1 MPVAETNA
9 IFVLICNV
17 KLRIMHKNISY
28 LYAFFGFFLL
38 GCGAVAVDLAGE
50 QAKTALLTGAI
61 GGLLG
66 LTAGHFLNRGKRWG
80 FVLGTAEAALLTL
93 LLAWRSATY
102 FVRLL
107 EMVQQPG
114 AAGTTQTAGMAFLLT
129 TAMLVIALL
138 TLTVSIMFAKQVVRE
153 TR

>member
-1 MPVAETNA
+1 
-9 IFVLICNV
+9 
-17 KLRIMHKNISY
+17 MHKNISY

-50 QAKTALLTGAI
+50 QANTALITGAI

-80 FVLGTAEAALLTL
+80 FILGTVEAGLLTL
-93 LLAWRSATY
+93 LLGWRSGTY

-107 EMVQQPG
+107 QMVQQP
-114 AAGTTQTAGMAFLLT
+114 TETDETQTAGMAFLLT

-138 TLTVSIMFAKQVVRE
+138 TLTVSIMFAKQVLRE
-153 TR
+153 TK